1 MLTSEELENNPNP
14 PKLTVGARALSK
26 HIHRS
31 TDGYWGTIHGLSEDT
46 RNEHALSKL
55 KQIVEKCVWI
65 NIHGLPQDLIIIE
78 LRVLE
83 GYG

>member
-1 MLTSEELENNPNP
+1 MTKEELENNPNP

-26 HIHRS
+26 HVHRS
-31 TDGYWGTIHGLSEDT
+31 SEGFWGKILGLSEEM

-55 KQIVEKCVWI
+55 KQIVEECVWV

-78 LRVLE
+78 CRVLE